1 MKQMLA
7 FVKNPPR
14 LGSRA
19 YLFKKSLERHVV
31 MGRVSAM
38 VKGRAGAMEE
48 EPRGQT
54 RETTRR

>member
-1 MKQMLA
+1 LSKRRW
-7 FVKNPPR
+7 K
-14 LGSRA
+14 
-19 YLFKKSLERHVV
+19 RHVV
-31 MGRVSAM
+31 MGRVGAM